1 MDPIYV
7 PANIYDFILHA
18 KLFESTV
25 HNIFIGFTNYS
36 VFFVCLFLALYTWLN
51 RLTSIAA
58 LCFCYKTT
66 YNIFR
71 A

>member
-25 HNIFIGFTNYS
+25 HNIFIGG
-36 VFFVCLFLALYTWLN
+36 LFLAFYAWLN
-51 RLTSIAA
+51 RLTSID

-66 YNIFR
+66 YNTFR

>member
-25 HNIFIGFTNYS
+25 HNIFIRFTNYS
-36 VFFVCLFLALYTWLN
+36 VFFVGLFLAFY
-51 RLTSIAA
+51 A
-58 LCFCYKTT
+58 
-66 YNIFR
+66 
-71 A
+71 

>member
-18 KLFESTV
+18 KLFESIV

-36 VFFVCLFLALYTWLN
+36 VFFCRFISCFLCLV
-51 RLTSIAA
+51 
-58 LCFCYKTT
+58 K
-66 YNIFR
+66 
-71 A
+71 

>member
-7 PANIYDFILHA
+7 PANIYNFILQT

-25 HNIFIGFTNYS
+25 HNIFIGFTTYC
-36 VFFVCLFLALYTWLN
+36 VFYAWLN
-51 RLTSIAA
+51 RLTSIA

-66 YNIFR
+66 YNTFR

>member
-25 HNIFIGFTNYS
+25 HNIFIRFTNYS
-36 VFFVCLFLALYTWLN
+36 VFFVGLFLVFYAWLN
-51 RLTSIAA
+51 RLTSIS
-58 LCFCYKTT
+58 LCFCYKTI
-66 YNIFR
+66 YNTFR

>member
-7 PANIYDFILHA
+7 PVNIYDFILHV

-25 HNIFIGFTNYS
+25 HNIFIRFTNYS
-36 VFFVCLFLALYTWLN
+36 VFYAWLN
-51 RLTSIAA
+51 RLTSIS
-58 LCFCYKTT
+58 LYFCYKTI
-66 YNIFR
+66 YNTFR